1 MRLTFME
8 VFMEKTMTRQPQ
20 KKSLASRFKKQIG
33 YQLLVWPAIVFTF
46 IFSYIP
52 MAGIIIAFKNYKIS
66 VGIWESAWVGLENF
80 KNLFNDFFMGQIILN
95 TVVISV
101 LGILVSYPVVMIF
114 TLLLNEVT
122 NTAFKR
128 VIQTISYLPHFI
140 SWTIMAVILTA
151 MLSAHDGIIN
161 EAMLA
166 LGIIDSPIN
175 YMTDPDLYWGMVTI
189 ASVWKELGWSAIV
202 YLAVI
207 SGIDMSL
214 YEAAKIDGAG
224 RLARMWYITL
234 PMLKGI
240 IAIQLILSFASMP
253 SKGFDQAYFLANSVN
268 MERARTLSYY
278 VYNTGL
284 VNARFSY
291 STAIGLVLSL
301 VSAGLLFSANTASKK
316 LTGRGLY

>member
-1 MRLTFME
+1 
-8 VFMEKTMTRQPQ
+8 MEKTMTRQPQ
-20 KKSLASRFKKQIG
+20 TQSLASRFKKQRG
-33 YQLLVWPAIVFTF
+33 YQLLVWPAFVFTF

>member
-1 MRLTFME
+1 
-8 VFMEKTMTRQPQ
+8 MEKTMTRQPQ

>member
-1 MRLTFME
+1 ME